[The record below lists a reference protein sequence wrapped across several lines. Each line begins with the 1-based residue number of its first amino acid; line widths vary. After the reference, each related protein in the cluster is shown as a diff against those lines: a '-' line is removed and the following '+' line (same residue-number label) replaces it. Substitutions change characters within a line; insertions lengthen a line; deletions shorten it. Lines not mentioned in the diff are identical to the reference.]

1 VYLSTPGKTPL
12 AVPAGFYFG
21 VPVTWFK
28 RFINPI
34 GLPDGR
40 KLMTLRDAA
49 DYITALPKAEHDEAD
64 WQVAMEAL
72 LLVAERNGTEKLAR
86 IAVMK
91 ALNKQ
96 SARAI
101 PSNTQLSVS

>member
-1 VYLSTPGKTPL
+1 
-12 AVPAGFYFG
+12 
-21 VPVTWFK
+21 
-28 RFINPI
+28 
-34 GLPDGR
+34 
-40 KLMTLRDAA
+40 
-49 DYITALPKAEHDEAD
+49 
-64 WQVAMEAL
+64 MEAL